1 MIYHLF
7 KLFESLGWNLPGGGL
22 MNYISFRAMMSSIT
36 ALLVALVAGKKIIAW
51 LQKKQIG

>member
-51 LQKKQIG
+51 L